1 VPEGPYASG
10 FAAHTTNQ
18 RMEITAAYEAVRAHA
33 GPLEV
38 RSDSTYVV
46 NCFRQGWWK
55 GWLQRDWRNAKK
67 EPVANRDLWE
77 PFVQLVRDRGDV
89 EFSWVKGHSGDLMN
103 DAVDLLATRAA
114 ALQEAESGPVV
125 DPAALALRGRGGTTT
140 RGTAA
145 AAPAASSALAARP
158 GSTGTPVTGHGIA
171 VSGHRPPELGGYDE
185 NPLGKAVRDRLGE
198 ILAAKATL
206 APDAVVLT
214 GLGLGAE
221 QMAAEAAVAAGL
233 PYVAVL
239 PYPDP
244 DAVWPAASK
253 ERFRTLLAGAR
264 DVIVLQHDAP
274 KTKQLAGQASS
285 RRDAWLAR
293 HAAEAIVVW
302 DRQDPWLARLVRSY
316 QDHLGDD
323 VWILDPNEA

>member
-1 VPEGPYASG
+1 
-10 FAAHTTNQ
+10 
-18 RMEITAAYEAVRAHA
+18 
-33 GPLEV
+33 
-38 RSDSTYVV
+38 
-46 NCFRQGWWK
+46 
-55 GWLQRDWRNAKK
+55 
-67 EPVANRDLWE
+67 
-77 PFVQLVRDRGDV
+77 
-89 EFSWVKGHSGDLMN
+89 
-103 DAVDLLATRAA
+103 
-114 ALQEAESGPVV
+114 
-125 DPAALALRGRGGTTT
+125 
-140 RGTAA
+140 
-145 AAPAASSALAARP
+145 
-158 GSTGTPVTGHGIA
+158 

-185 NPLGKAVRDRLGE
+185 NPLAKAVRERLGE

-221 QMAAEAAVAAGL
+221 QLAAEAAIAAGL

-264 DVIVLQHDAP
+264 DVVVLQRDAP

-323 VWILDPNEA
+323 VWILDPGEL